1 MDQEEKLERIYEK
14 QLRGPKSEPRGR
26 VTRKERWWRR
36 RGSCK
41 QAAPTLSTSG
51 EMLMEYEDSEH
62 HLLNL
67 RPVWPLRKPFCK
79 SRVD

>member
-1 MDQEEKLERIYEK
+1 MDQEEKLERICEK
-14 QLRGPKSEPRGR
+14 ELRGPKLEPRGR
-26 VTRKERWWRR
+26 VKERWWRR

-51 EMLMEYEDSEH
+51 EMLMEYEKDSEH

-67 RPVWPLRKPFCK
+67 RPVWPSRKPFCK